1 MKVREALRQACGRL
15 QVSGVEDPGF
25 EAEYLLRHALDCTR
39 ESLLLSLDSDL
50 TLSAQHHFDSLVGRR
65 ASGEPSAYITGH
77 REFYGLDFKV
87 DPRAL
92 IPRPETELLV
102 EAVLECTSQKAGRS
116 GGLNI
121 VDVGTGCG
129 AIAVALATCLPTASI
144 IATDISH
151 NALQLAYENA
161 ARHGVQNRINLLQG
175 DLLAPLP
182 RPIDILV
189 SNPPY
194 IPSPEIP
201 NLAREITKHEPR
213 LALDGGPDGMSVI
226 DRLIEQAK
234 DKLTPGGAM
243 LIEIGWN
250 QGDAAISHARRLWPD
265 SKASITPDLAG
276 LDRILT
282 LRSPIGA
289 AQPV

>member
-1 MKVREALRQACGRL
+1 MKVREALRQARGRL

-92 IPRPETELLV
+92 IPRPDTELLV
-102 EAVLECTSQKAGRS
+102 ELALEFVSRQST
-116 GGLNI
+116 GGKIQSI

-129 AIAVALATCLPTASI
+129 AIAIALALHLPEAVIT
-144 IATDISH
+144 ATDISH
-151 NALQLAYENA
+151 NALQLAHENV
-161 ARHGVQNRINLLQG
+161 ARHGVQDRINLLQG
-175 DLLAPLP
+175 DLLAPVP

-194 IPSPEIP
+194 IPSTEIP
-201 NLAREITKHEPR
+201 NLAREITSHEPR
-213 LALDGGPDGMSVI
+213 LALDGGPDGMAVI
-226 DRLIEQAK
+226 ERLIEQAK
-234 DKLTPGGAM
+234 DKLTPGAA
-243 LIEIGWN
+243 LFIEISWD

-265 SKASITPDLAG
+265 SKASITPDFAG
-276 LDRILT
+276 LDRVLT
-282 LRSPIGA
+282 IRV
-289 AQPV
+289 PVTAPVPA